1 MKSTRR
7 ISMMPVSRLDAAG
20 DPRYALALIAF
31 TLAFVTPVQRLA
43 SQSTNSEGLLTLRLE
58 ERVGDVA
65 KIVPQNTVF
74 RTGNILRFR
83 LTSQLAGYLYIVD
96 KGTTGETATLFPASD
111 NPDASNRIEPGQS
124 MVVPANGDGWFEVS
138 GPSGFDTIYILVSAD
153 PIAIPPTAKSGQSQ
167 EAPHNQ
173 TPPPPNLL
181 PRCDDAI
188 FKARG
193 ECIDQSAGV
202 APLPPNA
209 QVPREL
215 IPLART
221 AARDIIL
228 ADDADGVTV
237 KPAATAKLPVIYTFR
252 LAHLQ

>member
-1 MKSTRR
+1 M
-7 ISMMPVSRLDAAG
+7 IPASRLSAVLR
-20 DPRYALALIAF
+20 PYALVLVFSFLLFAAR
-31 TLAFVTPVQRLA
+31 PQRLA
-43 SQSTNSEGLLTLRLE
+43 SQSTNSAGLLTLRLE
-58 ERVGDVA
+58 QRVGDAAKTVA
-65 KIVPQNTVF
+65 QNTVF

-96 KGTTGETATLFPASD
+96 KGTTGETATLFPASE
-111 NPDASNRIEPGQS
+111 NPDASNRVEPGQS

-138 GPSGFDTIYILVSAD
+138 GPSGFDTIYILVSAE
-153 PIAIPPTAKSGQSQ
+153 PIAIPHVPASGPNQ
-167 EAPHNQ
+167 EAPQNEN
-173 TPPPPNLL
+173 PLPSNLL

-193 ECIDQSAGV
+193 DCIDKSAGV

-215 IPLART
+215 VPLART

-237 KPAATAKLPVIYTFR
+237 KPAPSAKLPLIYTFR

>member
-1 MKSTRR
+1 MHAGLRR
-7 ISMMPVSRLDAAG
+7 RGIALLFPFLLFAAL
-20 DPRYALALIAF
+20 PLRIA
-31 TLAFVTPVQRLA
+31 A
-43 SQSTNSEGLLTLRLE
+43 QSTNFAGVLTLRLE
-58 ERVGDVA
+58 ERVGDNA
-65 KIVPQNTVF
+65 RIVPQNTVF
-74 RTGNILRFR
+74 KSGSILRFR
-83 LTSQLAGYLYIVD
+83 LTSQLAGFLYIVD
-96 KGTTGETATLFPASD
+96 KGTTGETATLFPASE
-111 NPDASNRIEPGQS
+111 NPNASNRIEPGQS

-153 PIAIPPTAKSGQSQ
+153 PISIPPAVTSSPIQETPQNETA
-167 EAPHNQ
+167 
-173 TPPPPNLL
+173 PPSNLL

-193 ECIDQSAGV
+193 ECIDKSAGV

-209 QVPREL
+209 SVPREL

-237 KPAATAKLPVIYTFR
+237 KPAPTAKLPLIYTFR

>member
-1 MKSTRR
+1 MTATEQFSIHGAPR
-7 ISMMPVSRLDAAG
+7 VSACLG
-20 DPRYALALIAF
+20 RYSVALILFSALLALPPQRIAAQN
-31 TLAFVTPVQRLA
+31 TSSA
-43 SQSTNSEGLLTLRLE
+43 GLLTLRLE

-65 KIVPQNTVF
+65 KTVPQNAVF
-74 RTGNILRFR
+74 RTGNVLRFR

-96 KGTTGETATLFPASD
+96 KGTTGETATLFPATD
-111 NPDASNRIEPGQS
+111 TPDASNRIEPGQN
-124 MVVPANGDGWFEVS
+124 MVVPADGDGWFEVS
-138 GPSGFDTIYILVSAD
+138 GPPGFDTVYILVSAD
-153 PIAIPPTAKSGQSQ
+153 PIAIPPAPASGRTQ
-167 EAPHNQ
+167 EAPQNE

-193 ECIDQSAGV
+193 ECVDKSAGV

-209 QVPREL
+209 SVPREL
-215 IPLART
+215 VPLART

-228 ADDADGVTV
+228 AGDDDGVTV
-237 KPAATAKLPVIYTFR
+237 KTAPSAKLPLIYTFR

>member
-1 MKSTRR
+1 MTATERFSTRR
-7 ISMMPVSRLDAAG
+7 AARLSARRYSIALVLLPGLLGLWPQPV
-20 DPRYALALIAF
+20 
-31 TLAFVTPVQRLA
+31 A
-43 SQSTNSEGLLTLRLE
+43 SQSTNASGLLTLRLE
-58 ERVGDVA
+58 ERVGDDA
-65 KIVPQNTVF
+65 KTVPQNAVF
-74 RTGNILRFR
+74 RNGNILRFR

-96 KGTTGETATLFPASD
+96 KGTTGETATLFPATE

-124 MVVPANGDGWFEVS
+124 MVVPADGDGWFEVS
-138 GPSGFDTIYILVSAD
+138 GPPGFDTVYILVSAD
-153 PIAIPPTAKSGQSQ
+153 PIAIPPAPSSGRSQ
-167 EAPHNQ
+167 ETPQNE

-181 PRCDDAI
+181 PRCDDVI

-193 ECIDQSAGV
+193 ECVDKSAGV

-209 QVPREL
+209 SVPREL

-228 ADDADGVTV
+228 SGDDDGVTV
-237 KPAATAKLPVIYTFR
+237 KTAPSAKLPLIYTFR

>member
-1 MKSTRR
+1 MLPSL
-7 ISMMPVSRLDAAG
+7 ISVGLGRHGMVLVAFFLLFAG
-20 DPRYALALIAF
+20 LPK
-31 TLAFVTPVQRLA
+31 RLA
-43 SQSTNSEGLLTLRLE
+43 SQSSNSAGLLTLRLE
-58 ERVGDVA
+58 ERVGTVA
-65 KIVPQNTVF
+65 KTVPQNTVF

-96 KGTTGETATLFPASD
+96 KGTTGETATLFPAAE
-111 NPDASNRIEPGQS
+111 NPDASNRIEPGQN

-153 PIAIPPTAKSGQSQ
+153 PIVIPLAATSGRSQ
-167 EAPHNQ
+167 EAPQNE

-193 ECIDQSAGV
+193 ECIDASAGV
-202 APLPPNA
+202 APLAPNA
-209 QVPREL
+209 SVPREL
-215 IPLART
+215 VPLART

-237 KPAATAKLPVIYTFR
+237 KPAPTAKLPLIYTFR